1 MAEAVTIPLWVGS
14 RARPAPFTGR
24 HGELAAVA
32 TLLAGVRDGRS
43 CTLVLAGEPGVGKT
57 RLLDRVAETAG
68 DLRVVRTAGVES
80 EARLGFAS
88 LYRLLRPLLTGL
100 DALPAPQ
107 REALRSAFGLFAG
120 PPADR
125 YLVGMACLTLLAG
138 AALEQPLLCLVD
150 DLQWLDRESSDALAF
165 AARRLHAD
173 AIGLILAGRDEPAG
187 PGPFDGIAA
196 LRLDGLPGA
205 DAGTLLRAA
214 VPGRLAP
221 AMAARIVADTGGNPL
236 ALIEIAGTL
245 APEHL
250 AGTTPLHAPL
260 PVGARLESHFS
271 HRIGALP
278 AETRALLLLLSAA
291 PSEDS
296 LLLWRAAGVLG
307 IPATAADA
315 AVSAGILTPDDPTGF
330 RHPLIRS
337 AVYRGADAADRRRVH
352 ETLAALSDPARDP
365 VRRAWHRAEAT
376 IGLDDEVA
384 AELAAAAERVRVRG
398 GYAEQAAL
406 LSRAAQLSADGR
418 PARLIEAARA
428 YLVAGDPDAAQ
439 AILDRAMPLL
449 GPGDPVLHARAVRA
463 GATIDLCFAR
473 IAGVPP
479 LLLDAA
485 RSIADA
491 EPALARKMLFEGMHA
506 ILLGNHSSLAPR
518 DFGGAVLGSP
528 AMRPEPSTAED
539 LLLKGFAVRVH
550 VGHPA
555 SVPILRRALHVLCEG
570 PDIVEDGLPLAV
582 LAGYAADELWDD
594 AGGYAANRR
603 LEEHE
608 RGSGALSAL
617 WTTLLVRST
626 WEQRAGRF
634 AAAAAC
640 IDESEELAA
649 LVGLPQVGPAHRI
662 DLLAWSGREAET
674 RAAADVITRHWV
686 AEKDH
691 DAFGDWARNC
701 LTVLE
706 IGHGRY
712 AEALALA
719 RITFAKDNCST
730 AARVA
735 HDVVEA
741 GVRCGDHRAAKDA
754 LTRLE
759 ERATAAGT
767 PWALGLLARCRALM
781 ADDDH
786 AEALYLESVELLGR
800 TRVATELARSR
811 LLYGEW
817 LRRCRRRGEARVE
830 LRTAYEM
837 FAGMGAAGFAERAR
851 VELLATGE
859 HARKRDS
866 RGGLGLTPQERRV
879 AELAAGGTTNTE
891 IAARLF
897 ITTST
902 VEYHLNKVF
911 RRLGITSRRQL
922 KSVLDDGA
930 ADA

>member
-1 MAEAVTIPLWVGS
+1 
-14 RARPAPFTGR
+14 
-24 HGELAAVA
+24 
-32 TLLAGVRDGRS
+32 
-43 CTLVLAGEPGVGKT
+43 
-57 RLLDRVAETAG
+57 
-68 DLRVVRTAGVES
+68 
-80 EARLGFAS
+80 
-88 LYRLLRPLLTGL
+88 
-100 DALPAPQ
+100 
-107 REALRSAFGLFAG
+107 
-120 PPADR
+120 
-125 YLVGMACLTLLAG
+125 
-138 AALEQPLLCLVD
+138 
-150 DLQWLDRESSDALAF
+150 
-165 AARRLHAD
+165 
-173 AIGLILAGRDEPAG
+173 
-187 PGPFDGIAA
+187 
-196 LRLDGLPGA
+196 
-205 DAGTLLRAA
+205 
-214 VPGRLAP
+214 
-221 AMAARIVADTGGNPL
+221 MAARIVAETGGNPL

-245 APEHL
+245 APDHL

-291 PSEDS
+291 PTEDP

-307 IPATAADA
+307 IPAKAADA
-315 AVSAGILTPDDPTGF
+315 AVSAGILAPDDHAGF

-398 GYAEQAAL
+398 GCAEQAAL
-406 LSRAAQLSADGR
+406 LARAAQLSATGR

-428 YLVAGDPDAAQ
+428 YLAAGDPDVAQ

-449 GPGDPVLHARAVRA
+449 GPGDPVLHARSVRA
-463 GATIDLCFAR
+463 KATIDLCFAR
-473 IAGVPP
+473 IAGVPR

-491 EPALARKMLFEGMHA
+491 EPALARGMLFEGMHA
-506 ILLGNHSSLAPR
+506 ILLGNHSTLAPR
-518 DFGGAVLGSP
+518 EFGGAVLGSP

-555 SVPILRRALHVLCEG
+555 SVPILRRALEVLCEG
-570 PDIVEDGLPLAV
+570 PDIVEDGLPLAA
-582 LAGYAADELWDD
+582 LAGYAA
-594 AGGYAANRR
+594 NSR

-617 WTTLLVRST
+617 WTTLLVRSV

-686 AEKDH
+686 ADKGH

-719 RITFAKDNCST
+719 RITFGKDNCST

-754 LTRLE
+754 LARLE
-759 ERATAAGT
+759 ERAPAAGT
-767 PWALGLLARCRALM
+767 PWALGLPARCRALM

-817 LRRCRRRGEARVE
+817 LRRRRRRGAARAE

-851 VELLATGE
+851 VELVATGE
-859 HARKRDS
+859 HARKRDAQ
-866 RGGLGLTPQERRV
+866 GGLGLTPQERRV
-879 AELAAGGTTNTE
+879 AEPAAGGAINTE

-911 RRLGITSRRQL
+911 RRPGITSRRQL

-930 ADA
+930 TDA